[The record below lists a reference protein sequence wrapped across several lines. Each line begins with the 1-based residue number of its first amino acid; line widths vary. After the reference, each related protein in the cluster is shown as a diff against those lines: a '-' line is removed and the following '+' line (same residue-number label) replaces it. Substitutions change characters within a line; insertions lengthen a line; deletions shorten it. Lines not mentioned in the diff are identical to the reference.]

1 VRWQLRCQ
9 WDDYLL
15 THYRGTIV
23 SLDLTTTQVELIK
36 SSFSKVVPIAD
47 QAAGLF
53 YGRLFE
59 VAPEIRPL
67 FKSVDM
73 SKQGVKLMQ
82 MIGQAVSLLNAPEK
96 LVPALQNLGQRHVD
110 YGVTAA
116 HYDIVGAALLWT
128 LEQGLG
134 ADFTDETRE
143 AWTKVYTI
151 MADTARNAAY
161 APTNA
166 ADLQ

>member
-1 VRWQLRCQ
+1 
-9 WDDYLL
+9 L
-15 THYRGTIV
+15 THHQGNIV
-23 SLDLTTTQVELIK
+23 SLDLTTTQVDLIK
-36 SSFSKVVPIAD
+36 SSFSKVIPIAD

-59 VAPEIRPL
+59 IAPETQPL

-73 SKQGVKLMQ
+73 SQQGVKLMQ
-82 MIGQAVSLLNAPEK
+82 MIGQAISLLNAPEK
-96 LVPALQNLGQRHVD
+96 LVPALQHLGQRHVN

-116 HYDIVGAALLWT
+116 HYDNVGTALLWT

-151 MADTARNAAY
+151 MADTAKNAAY
-161 APTNA
+161 VPS
-166 ADLQ
+166 DVVGL